1 MTAQA
6 RLLFAGRFGM
16 DGERRMCELII
27 VGYPDVLRA
36 AQVVTELHRMDRRW
50 SDELEHAI
58 TIAYQEDGRLLVQQ
72 TIDPAA
78 EDCAAWS
85 GLWAALIGETLMV
98 TATEGIAAAAIAARQ
113 VTAGTRPGSIRT
125 DAVPSRPSWWTE
137 EIGLPAE
144 FMRDAGALIGL
155 GESALFV
162 LLWEMD
168 PSRAIPQLRR
178 LGGTV
183 LHCQLDDTQTKM
195 VRSVLTGSDP

>member
-6 RLLFAGRFGM
+6 RLLFAGRCGM
-16 DGERRMCELII
+16 DGECRMCELI
-27 VGYPDVLRA
+27 VAGFPDLLRA

-58 TIAYQEDGRLLVQQ
+58 TVAYQEDGRLLVQQ

-85 GLWAALIGETLMV
+85 ALWAALIRETLMV
-98 TATEGIAAAAIAARQ
+98 PATEGIAAAAVAARQ
-113 VTAGTRPGSIRT
+113 AATANPPDSTRT
-125 DAVPSRPSWWTE
+125 DAAPSRPSWWTE

-144 FMRDAGALIGL
+144 FMRDAGALIGP
-155 GESALFV
+155 GESAFYV

-168 PSRAIPQLRR
+168 PSRAKVQLRR

-183 LHCQLDDTQTKM
+183 LHCQLDEAQVEK
-195 VRSVLTGSDP
+195 VRTVLTGSAS